1 MTDHIKSILEELP
14 LNPGV
19 YIMYNEN
26 GKIIYIGKAKSI
38 KKRVSQYFLK
48 DRDAK
53 TTALV
58 QNIRDIQYIITG
70 NEYEALILENNLIK
84 KHKPKYNIDL
94 KDGKT
99 YQMIRISNEEFP
111 KVFKTRRLVS
121 DGSQFFGPF
130 PKGTYL
136 DAYMNLVN
144 SLYPLRRCSIPLKKR
159 KSPCLYYHI
168 GKCSAPCAGK
178 ITKEDYNKY
187 IQECK
192 KVLQGQ
198 TSTLRDE
205 LFKEMQRESKE
216 MHYEKAAEKRDL
228 IKAIDAITSPN
239 AVESNNRNEEANDYV
254 AVESNGTIFAV
265 NIMCLRGGSLLGK
278 AIFRTET
285 FATNEEVLTS
295 FLLQYYNREK
305 DLPKTIYISEN
316 IDKELV
322 EKYFYEHIRGV
333 NIEVPTDGKHYRTLR
348 LSEQNAKEDV
358 AKRFKKED
366 NMKAVY
372 ELQNILDLEEP
383 PRLIE
388 GYDIAELHGK
398 YTVASL
404 ISFKDGK
411 SNKEGYR
418 RFNIKSLDGRIDDF
432 GSMREALTRR
442 YKRVIEENLDKPN
455 LVMVDGGQG
464 QVNVA
469 REVLDDLGLADI
481 PVVGLAKAV
490 ETIVFDDDREDL
502 VLPHTNEGLRLL
514 IAIRDECHRFATTL
528 NQNQRSSDTRFKL
541 LCSIKGVGEKRAEKI
556 MKEFESIDNIVETP
570 PEVITER
577 TSIPLTV
584 ARNIV
589 KQLSV

>member
-348 LSEQNAKEDV
+348 LSEQNAKEAV
-358 AKRFKKED
+358 AKRFKQED

-584 ARNIV
+584 AKNIV

>member
-322 EKYFYEHIRGV
+322 EKYFHEHIRGV

-584 ARNIV
+584 AKNIV

>member
-577 TSIPLTV
+577 TSIPLTG
-584 ARNIV
+584 AKNIV

>member
-584 ARNIV
+584 AKNIV

>member
-1 MTDHIKSILEELP
+1 MNDHIKSILEELP

-584 ARNIV
+584 AKNIV

>member
-254 AVESNGTIFAV
+254 AVESNGTLFAV

-490 ETIVFDDDREDL
+490 ETIVFDDEREDL

-584 ARNIV
+584 AKNIV

>member
-490 ETIVFDDDREDL
+490 ETIVFDDEREDL

-556 MKEFESIDNIVETP
+556 MKEFESIDNIVDTP
-570 PEVITER
+570 PEVISER

-584 ARNIV
+584 AKNIV

>member
-205 LFKEMQRESKE
+205 LFKEMQDR
-216 MHYEKAAEKRDL
+216 
-228 IKAIDAITSPN
+228 
-239 AVESNNRNEEANDYV
+239 
-254 AVESNGTIFAV
+254 
-265 NIMCLRGGSLLGK
+265 
-278 AIFRTET
+278 
-285 FATNEEVLTS
+285 
-295 FLLQYYNREK
+295 
-305 DLPKTIYISEN
+305 
-316 IDKELV
+316 
-322 EKYFYEHIRGV
+322 
-333 NIEVPTDGKHYRTLR
+333 
-348 LSEQNAKEDV
+348 
-358 AKRFKKED
+358 
-366 NMKAVY
+366 
-372 ELQNILDLEEP
+372 
-383 PRLIE
+383 
-388 GYDIAELHGK
+388 
-398 YTVASL
+398 
-404 ISFKDGK
+404 K
-411 SNKEGYR
+411 S
-418 RFNIKSLDGRIDDF
+418 
-432 GSMREALTRR
+432 
-442 YKRVIEENLDKPN
+442 
-455 LVMVDGGQG
+455 
-464 QVNVA
+464 
-469 REVLDDLGLADI
+469 
-481 PVVGLAKAV
+481 VV
-490 ETIVFDDDREDL
+490 
-502 VLPHTNEGLRLL
+502 
-514 IAIRDECHRFATTL
+514 
-528 NQNQRSSDTRFKL
+528 
-541 LCSIKGVGEKRAEKI
+541 
-556 MKEFESIDNIVETP
+556 
-570 PEVITER
+570 
-577 TSIPLTV
+577 
-584 ARNIV
+584 
-589 KQLSV
+589 

>member
-442 YKRVIEENLDKPN
+442 YKHVIEENLDKPN

-584 ARNIV
+584 AKNIV

>member
-490 ETIVFDDDREDL
+490 ETIVFDDEREDL

-584 ARNIV
+584 AKNIV

>member
-432 GSMREALTRR
+432 GSIREALTRR

-490 ETIVFDDDREDL
+490 ETIVFDDEREDL

>member
-490 ETIVFDDDREDL
+490 ETIVFDDEREDL